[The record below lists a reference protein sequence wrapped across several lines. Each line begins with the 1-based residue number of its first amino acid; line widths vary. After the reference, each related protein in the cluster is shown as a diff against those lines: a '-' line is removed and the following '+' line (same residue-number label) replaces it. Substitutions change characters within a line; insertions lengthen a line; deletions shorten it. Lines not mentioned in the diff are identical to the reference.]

1 MSGLTIAGS
10 GITLVDP
17 SGGGTPVSSL
27 LRGDFSSSTT
37 QTIANITNPQVVTL
51 DTPVNTQGISL
62 VAGSRMTVAS
72 GGYFLITFTT
82 QAHITSGSNKNLW
95 IWLRKNGVDVPYS
108 TQDTQFNAGP
118 PVYITG
124 TYVLQMNAN
133 DYVEVWIA
141 GDSTSCQIQAQAAS
155 AGPPAY
161 PSSPSMQ
168 VTITQV
174 G

>member
-10 GITLVDP
+10 GLTLVDP

-27 LRGDFSSSTT
+27 LRGDFSSTVT
-37 QTIANITNPQVVTL
+37 QSIANTANPQAVTF
-51 DTPVNTQGISL
+51 DTTVNTQGISL
-62 VAGSRMTVAS
+62 ISSTKMTVAS
-72 GGYFLITFTT
+72 AGYFLITFTT
-82 QAHITSGSNKNLW
+82 QAHITAGSNKNLW
-95 IWLRKNGVDVPYS
+95 VWLRKNGVDVINS
-108 TQDTQFNAGP
+108 AQDTQFNAGP

-124 TYVLQMNAN
+124 NYVLQMAAN
-133 DYVEVWIA
+133 DYIEVWIA
-141 GDSTSCQIQAQAAS
+141 GDSTACQIQAQVAS

-161 PSSPSMQ
+161 PASPSMQ